1 MPARFSPL
9 LATLLP
15 PPDTTQRLYCGHW
28 ERAGLS
34 WKRQHHTFS
43 SKSAND
49 ANAIYVDVS
58 GSRQR
63 GGVDGM
69 EGVDVVEG
77 EYSGRAGV

>member
-1 MPARFSPL
+1 ME
-9 LATLLP
+9 
-15 PPDTTQRLYCGHW
+15 TTASRIYLQ
-28 ERAGLS
+28 
-34 WKRQHHTFS
+34 KR
-43 SKSAND
+43 KR